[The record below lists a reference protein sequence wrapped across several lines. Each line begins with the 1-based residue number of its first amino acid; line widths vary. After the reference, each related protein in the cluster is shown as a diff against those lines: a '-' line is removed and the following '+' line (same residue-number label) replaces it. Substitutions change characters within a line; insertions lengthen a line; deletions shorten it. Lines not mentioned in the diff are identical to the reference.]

1 MSQENGHGRAINI
14 AIITLF
20 VMGGLGVVLNHF
32 YQKSHE
38 AKINAAVKIER
49 TAANK
54 VAANLSADESTNKA
68 SDADITT
75 ELVKRPD
82 FTLPD
87 VEGIKRTVSTWDGK
101 VLVLN
106 FWASWCEPC
115 LREIP
120 AFVDLQNT
128 YGEQGLQFVGIAI
141 ENLLPVQEFL
151 AVIPI
156 NYPILVHPSKTIPVA
171 EAYGNEFG
179 ILPYTVIINRD
190 SEIAHTQLG
199 AISHE
204 DAEEI
209 IKKLL

>member
-1 MSQENGHGRAINI
+1 MNQENGHSRAINI
-14 AIITLF
+14 AIVALF
-20 VMGGLGVVLNHF
+20 ILGGLGIAFNHF
-32 YQKSHE
+32 YQKARE
-38 AKINAAVKIER
+38 ANINNIIKTER
-49 TAANK
+49 AAANE
-54 VAANLSADESTNKA
+54 VAANLSADELATEA
-68 SDADITT
+68 TDEDTTT

-87 VEGIKRTVSTWDGK
+87 VDGIKRTVSTWDGK

-128 YGEQGLQFVGIAI
+128 YGEQGLQFVGIAV
-141 ENLLPVQEFL
+141 EDLLPVQEFL
-151 AVIPI
+151 ALIPI
-156 NYPILVHPSKTIPVA
+156 NYPILVHPSETIPVA

-179 ILPYTVIINRD
+179 ILPYTVIINRN

-209 IKKLL
+209 IKDLL

>member
-1 MSQENGHGRAINI
+1 MSQENRHSRAINI
-14 AIITLF
+14 AIVALF
-20 VMGGLGVVLNHF
+20 VLGGLGVALNHF
-32 YQKSHE
+32 YQKSRE
-38 AKINAAVKIER
+38 AKISEAVKAER
-49 TAANK
+49 TAVNE
-54 VAANLSADESTNKA
+54 VAAKEPSNKTTEVET
-68 SDADITT
+68 TT

-87 VEGIKRTVSTWDGK
+87 VDGIKRTVSTWDGK

-128 YGEQGLQFVGIAI
+128 YGDQGLQFVGIAV
-141 ENLLPVQEFL
+141 EDLLPVQEFL
-151 AVIPI
+151 ALIPI
-156 NYPILVHPSKTIPVA
+156 NYPILVHPSETIPVA

-179 ILPYTVIINRD
+179 ILPYTVIINRN
-190 SEIAHTQLG
+190 SEIAHIQLG

-204 DAEEI
+204 DAEEL

>member
-1 MSQENGHGRAINI
+1 MSQENRHSRAINI
-14 AIITLF
+14 AIVTLF
-20 VMGGLGVVLNHF
+20 VIGGLGVVLNHF
-32 YQKSHE
+32 YQKSRE

-49 TAANK
+49 AAANE
-54 VAANLSADESTNKA
+54 VAANLSADGSTNKA

-141 ENLLPVQEFL
+141 EDLLPVQEFL

-179 ILPYTVIINRD
+179 ILPYTVIINRN

-209 IKKLL
+209 IRNLL